1 MATTRRE
8 VMAWIDEELAQDP
21 SLRQEVEARLN
32 ELRLEQQLAA
42 LREARGLSQTQVAER
57 VGVSQPAIAKLES
70 GKVKNLQVKTLVRL
84 AAALGARVTI
94 EFTAEDQNPPRM
106 PEGSPPHPS
115 RGSGPARQS
124 PPQRVAAKAQ
134 STTPHRRQGRHTP

>member
-1 MATTRRE
+1 MTMATTRRE
-8 VMAWIDEELAQDP
+8 VMVWIDEELAHDP

-106 PEGSPPHPS
+106 PEGSPP

-124 PPQRVAAKAQ
+124 PPLRVAAKAQ